1 MHLQNRPPSQ
11 PESTKKRIELVTFR
25 QFAALARQR
34 NLTAQSLADRFR
46 GRIDKPLEFFTRVLS
61 GKSPESV
68 IPYRSLLEF
77 YFATM
82 AAEPQEVRPFCA
94 CGCGAPVFDRKKW
107 ASPGCRTKATRKRVR
122 NQQLWLGQL
131 IDFVNPRLRQNRR
144 VAALP
149 LTEGKNA
156 NLGELADWK
165 KGARVATHG

>member
-1 MHLQNRPPSQ
+1 MSARAS
-11 PESTKKRIELVTFR
+11 IITFS
-25 QFAALARQR
+25 QFADFARRR
-34 NLTAQSLADRFR
+34 NLTAQSLAKRFR
-46 GRIDKPLEFFTRVLS
+46 GRIENPLEFFTRVLS
-61 GKSPESV
+61 GKSPDSL
-68 IPYRSLLEF
+68 IPYRSVLEF
-77 YFATM
+77 YTVM
-82 AAEPQEVRPFCA
+82 STTTEPMLARPTCG

-107 ASPGCRTKATRKRVR
+107 ARPGCRTKARRATIR
-122 NQQLWLGQL
+122 NQQFWLGQL